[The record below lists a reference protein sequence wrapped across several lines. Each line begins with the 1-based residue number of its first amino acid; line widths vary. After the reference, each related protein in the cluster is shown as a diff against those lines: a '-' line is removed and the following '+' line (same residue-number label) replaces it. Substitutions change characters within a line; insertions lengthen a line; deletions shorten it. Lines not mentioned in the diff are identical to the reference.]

1 MRDQKQQKVLEYL
14 KANGSI
20 TSLEAIDKFRATRLS
35 SIIFR
40 LRDKYDISTL
50 MMEGKDGGAPFAK
63 YIFKGVKEEWQN

>member
-20 TSLEAIDKFRATRLS
+20 TSLEAFDKFRATRLS

-40 LRDKYDISTL
+40 LRDNYTITT
-50 MMEGKDGGAPFAK
+50 MMMDGENGGAPYAK
-63 YIFKGVKEEWQN
+63 YIYKGERTNG

>member
-40 LRDKYDISTL
+40 LRDRYDIAT
-50 MMEGKDGGAPFAK
+50 MMVEGKDGGAPYAK
-63 YIFKGVKEEWQN
+63 YIFKGERI